1 MSSVFPVLPDLSPL
15 SGLPLL
21 LRIFPVYPKLVHLQ
35 VAGRSPSL
43 SCVSMASAACILSKV
58 RSACTEQ
65 GKANEL

>member
-1 MSSVFPVLPDLSPL
+1 MSSVFPVLPDLPPL

-21 LRIFPVYPKLVHLQ
+21 LYIFPVHPTLVHLQ
-35 VAGRSPSL
+35 AASLSPSL

-58 RSACTEQ
+58 RSACAEQ

>member
-1 MSSVFPVLPDLSPL
+1 MSSVFPVLPDLPPL

-21 LRIFPVYPKLVHLQ
+21 LGHPTLVHLQ
-35 VAGRSPSL
+35 VASLSPSL

-58 RSACTEQ
+58 RSACAEQ